1 MSPETKKRP
10 RAITAR
16 GVVTPS
22 PPSSAKVSNVDDGSD
37 GRQAKPVNPY
47 SSAVPVEG
55 QWERGRTPLS
65 RRDKWL
71 LAGLA
76 VLVLVGAIA
85 AAVVLATRS
94 SSSQPAGACLVV
106 DVPSTM
112 GGGHLKECGAAAR
125 RFCLEEAKRD
135 AAVAAAC
142 RKQGFLAEA
151 KPKP

>member
-65 RRDKWL
+65 RREKWL

-76 VLVLVGAIA
+76 VFVVAGAIA

-94 SSSQPAGACLVV
+94 SSSPSGACLVV

-142 RKQGFLAEA
+142 RKQGFLAEL